1 MLPMSKRHDAFPHL
15 YPYIF
20 RYQNHS
26 GNDYR
31 STQLV
36 IQLEP
41 AVGLE
46 DRDVAAVVIL
56 DSW

>member
-1 MLPMSKRHDAFPHL
+1 MLPVSKRHFLHL
-15 YPYIF
+15 YPCVF
-20 RYQNHS
+20 RCQNLS

-46 DRDVAAVVIL
+46 DRDVGAVVIL